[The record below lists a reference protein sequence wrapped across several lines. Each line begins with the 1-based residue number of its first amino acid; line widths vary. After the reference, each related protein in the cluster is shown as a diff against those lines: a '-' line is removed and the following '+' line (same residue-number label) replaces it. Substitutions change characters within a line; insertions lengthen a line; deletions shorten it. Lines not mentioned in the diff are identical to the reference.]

1 MGLSWPRVP
10 CATRLLVFVGFAG
23 GLAGAGCS
31 PPPTAQSR
39 YWGPIARAPDASGG
53 GIDDPGGGGPL
64 GGTTDGGRR
73 TPDPDPDPE
82 PEPEPPPTPP
92 GGGLAPPGP
101 TAGRADAGVASA
113 SCGMRVTVTTATT
126 GRDYRPRNVG
136 VIFITDAG
144 NRFVKTLAVW
154 ADRRVS
160 SLSQWS
166 TITSA
171 AGQSRNRTDAV
182 SGATA
187 GNHNNPRTAT
197 WNCTDSR
204 RAPVADGNYRLCFEM
219 TESNRNDPPS
229 RFHCTDFVKGPQAF
243 DRMVPDEPN
252 FRARRLQFT
261 P

>member
-1 MGLSWPRVP
+1 MGLLRPRVP
-10 CATRLLVFVGFAG
+10 CAALLLVSFTGSLAG
-23 GLAGAGCS
+23 GGCS
-31 PPPTAQSR
+31 PPPTPQSR

-64 GGTTDGGRR
+64 GESTDGGRP
-73 TPDPDPDPE
+73 TPDPDPE
-82 PEPEPPPTPP
+82 PEPEPEPPP
-92 GGGLAPPGP
+92 GGGPAPPGP
-101 TAGRADAGVASA
+101 VAGRGDAGVPSA
-113 SCGMRVTVTTATT
+113 SCGMRITVTTTST

-144 NRFVKTLAVW
+144 NRFVKTLTVW
-154 ADRRVS
+154 ADRRAS

-166 TITSA
+166 SITSA

-187 GNHNNPRTAT
+187 GNHNNPRMAT
-197 WNCTDSR
+197 WNCTSSR
-204 RAPVADGNYRLCFEM
+204 RERVPDGNYRLCFEM
-219 TESNRNDPPS
+219 TESNRGDSPS
-229 RFHCTDFVKGPQAF
+229 RFHCIDFVKGPEAF

-252 FRARRLQFT
+252 FRARRVQFT